1 MTTIAILTI
10 TILICGVISK
20 KAEEKQLS
28 YNTYFWLYAI
38 VLMVGEFIAL
48 LFFIL
53 EFIIF
58 CYHSSYNIH
67 INHLHPLGL
76 LIIVILYT

>member
-10 TILICGVISK
+10 TILICGVVSK
-20 KAEEKQLS
+20 KAEEKEIG

-38 VLMVGEFIAL
+38 ILMVGEFIAL

-53 EFIIF
+53 EYI
-58 CYHSSYNIH
+58 
-67 INHLHPLGL
+67 L
-76 LIIVILYT
+76 LR